1 MIQTTACIG
10 ALQKFFRKAIRKT
23 WQNNRALLSVHAARH
38 VKVSDKEHLKIKTF
52 SYHDPRFQNLI
63 TRKTVRS
70 SIRLSTGKSKNPCTN
85 LRANWET
92 NAQIFISAIEFSQ
105 LNLAISVAWAT
116 FSALRIVTRKLEP
129 IVWEAK
135 LMHIIHTF
143 IDNGLYPSYE
153 CSWIN
158 SNHQSNLGFRG
169 TVIGSRNGILESI
182 FSSTCWRPSD
192 FVALIV
198 YAIFSS
204 VATKSSCLMSS
215 SVYSALKDLNNFSI
229 TNSNLA
235 LKNGTWI
242 PV

>member
-1 MIQTTACIG
+1 M
-10 ALQKFFRKAIRKT
+10 R
-23 WQNNRALLSVHAARH
+23 
-38 VKVSDKEHLKIKTF
+38 TF
-52 SYHDPRFQNLI
+52 SYHDPRFQSLI
-63 TRKTVRS
+63 TRKIARS

-85 LRANWET
+85 LRADWET
-92 NAQIFISAIEFSQ
+92 NTHIFICAIEFSQ
-105 LNLAISVAWAT
+105 LSLAISVTWAT
-116 FSALRIVTRKLEP
+116 FSALLIVIRKLEP

-135 LMHIIHTF
+135 IDAHYTF
-143 IDNGLYPSYE
+143 IDNGLHPSYE

-158 SNHQSNLGFRG
+158 NHQSNLGFKG
-169 TVIGSRNGILESI
+169 TVKGSRNGILESI